1 MYAMIVQLVSPQFR
15 SGELS
20 YMIAVFSPAVNAQ
33 PLALAGVASSPAAS
47 RLTDPAV
54 TAALITVDLIVRFPS
69 C

>member
-1 MYAMIVQLVSPQFR
+1 MM
-15 SGELS
+15 
-20 YMIAVFSPAVNAQ
+20 AVFSPAVNAQ
-33 PLALAGVASSPAAS
+33 PLALAGAASSPAAS